1 MEEILELMIKLSVGR
16 LVRFDMVPVRR
27 RVGEGK
33 VLHCLRIVK
42 ITEIQTKWD
51 FVEIYDL
58 VGMGQKTCF
67 RKNLL
72 ADVVMGGTIDVKR
85 GWDFNPITLLE

>member
-67 RKNLL
+67 RKKSL
-72 ADVVMGGTIDVKR
+72 G
-85 GWDFNPITLLE
+85 